1 MRRTLH
7 RLIVFAAALLLP
19 ASVAAQNG
27 GFYLKDGD
35 RVVFYGDSI
44 TEQKLYTNFAETF
57 VLTRFPHLNVSF
69 VNSGWG
75 GDRVTGGGGGPIERR
90 LQRDV
95 FPFKPTVVTVMLG
108 MNDGGYRPLDDKIYE
123 TYTRGYQKIV
133 SDLKR
138 ALPGVRLTLIQPS
151 PYDDVTRPPTF
162 EGGYNATMLRFAA
175 FVKELAAK
183 EGALTADLNTP
194 VVAALEKANAA
205 DAKQAQRIINDR
217 VHPGAGG
224 HVLMAAALL
233 KAWGAPAVVT
243 EVEIDAARAG
253 GVRAVNTKV
262 TGLTVAESLPPILS
276 WTQEDRALPFPLD
289 MNDPVFAL
297 AVRSSDFVETL
308 NRQPLRV
315 KGLPAARYA
324 LKIDGAEVG
333 VFTKE
338 ELEKGVNLAVLPT
351 PMLKQAQE
359 VHALTNKHN
368 NLRNA
373 SWRQVQVPMENV
385 PTKNAAQA
393 VAAINALEAEVVAA
407 QRAAARPKPRRYELT
422 PQG

>member
-1 MRRTLH
+1 
-7 RLIVFAAALLLP
+7 
-19 ASVAAQNG
+19 
-27 GFYLKDGD
+27 
-35 RVVFYGDSI
+35 
-44 TEQKLYTNFAETF
+44 
-57 VLTRFPHLNVSF
+57 
-69 VNSGWG
+69 
-75 GDRVTGGGGGPIERR
+75 
-90 LQRDV
+90 
-95 FPFKPTVVTVMLG
+95 
-108 MNDGGYRPLDDKIYE
+108 
-123 TYTRGYQKIV
+123 
-133 SDLKR
+133 
-138 ALPGVRLTLIQPS
+138 
-151 PYDDVTRPPTF
+151 
-162 EGGYNATMLRFAA
+162 
-175 FVKELAAK
+175 
-183 EGALTADLNTP
+183 
-194 VVAALEKANAA
+194 
-205 DAKQAQRIINDR
+205 
-217 VHPGAGG
+217 
-224 HVLMAAALL
+224 
-233 KAWGAPAVVT
+233 
-243 EVEIDAARAG
+243 
-253 GVRAVNTKV
+253 VNTKV